1 LDQAIAGQRI
11 GMRPIAIRRHQTA
24 ARDSGCHI
32 MFLAG
37 SPAQSI
43 AEAIAA
49 VRGTPVLTV
58 TDAMANGGARGIIEF
73 VIENNR
79 VRFNID
85 DQAAAA
91 NGLVISSQLLN
102 LARNVRVRG

>member
-1 LDQAIAGQRI
+1 
-11 GMRPIAIRRHQTA
+11 
-24 ARDSGCHI
+24 
-32 MFLAG
+32 
-37 SPAQSI
+37 
-43 AEAIAA
+43 
-49 VRGTPVLTV
+49 
-58 TDAMANGGARGIIEF
+58 MANGGARGIIEF